1 MAKQLNLNIYKG
13 SRGGRRPGAGR
24 KRIHSK
30 GVAHR
35 VREKVQMR
43 HAMHVNFKYCTTIR
57 HKRGLSLLKRA
68 ILNARKMGLRVIH
81 FSLQS
86 NHIHLILEAQDN
98 AILTRGMRSL
108 TVTIAKGLGKGR
120 VQLERYHLHV
130 LRSIRE
136 TRNAV
141 HYVLFNEQKH
151 RGLKRAYVDGYSS
164 LGVVKDLRMLAQE
177 KKITVILRKM
187 SEINFLDSPAGWV
200 LKKITRD
207 ADVSFYEKSDWRS
220 WRCLA

>member
-1 MAKQLNLNIYKG
+1 MAKQLKLNLYKG
-13 SRGGRRPGAGR
+13 SRGGRRPGSGR

-68 ILNARKMGLRVIH
+68 ILNARKKGLRVIH

-120 VQLERYHLHV
+120 VQLERYHLHI

-141 HYVLFNEQKH
+141 HYVLFNEQIH
-151 RGLKRAYVDGYSS
+151 SGLKKAYVDGYSS
-164 LGVVKDLRMLAQE
+164 LGLVRDLKKLAKE
-177 KKITVILRKM
+177 KRVTVILRRI
-187 SEINFLDSPAGWV
+187 SEVSFLDSPRGWILSRTSSPV
-200 LKKITRD
+200 HWP
-207 ADVSFYEKSDWRS
+207 E
-220 WRCLA
+220 

>member
-1 MAKQLNLNIYKG
+1 MGKQMKLNLYKG
-13 SRGGRRPGAGR
+13 SHGGRRPGSGR

-43 HAMHVNFKYCTTIR
+43 HALHVNFKYRTTIR
-57 HKRGLSLLKRA
+57 HKKGLGLLKRA
-68 ILNARKMGLRVIH
+68 IINARKMGLRVIH

-98 AILTRGMRSL
+98 AVLTRGMRSL

-130 LRSIRE
+130 LRSVRE
-136 TRNAV
+136 TKNAV

-151 RGLKRAYVDGYSS
+151 SGLKKAYVDGYSS
-164 LGVVKDLRMLAQE
+164 LGVVRDIGKLAKE
-177 KKITVILRKM
+177 KKLTVILRRI
-187 SEINFLDSPAGWV
+187 SELIYLDGPKGWI
-200 LKKITRD
+200 LRK
-207 ADVSFYEKSDWRS
+207 AHS
-220 WRCLA
+220 

>member
-1 MAKQLNLNIYKG
+1 MAKQLKLNLYKG
-13 SRGGRRPGAGR
+13 SRGGRRPGSGR

-68 ILNARKMGLRVIH
+68 ILNARKKGLRVIH

-141 HYVLFNEQKH
+141 HYVLFNEQRH
-151 RGLKRAYVDGYSS
+151 TRLKKAYVDGYSS
-164 LGVVKDLRMLAQE
+164 LGVVRDLKALAKE
-177 KKITVILRKM
+177 RRVTVVLRRI
-187 SEINFLDSPAGWV
+187 SE
-200 LKKITRD
+200 
-207 ADVSFYEKSDWRS
+207 VSFLNSPR
-220 WRCLA
+220 

>member
-35 VREKVQMR
+35 EREKVQMR
-43 HAMHVNFKYCTTIR
+43 HALHVNFKYRTSIR
-57 HKRGLSLLKRA
+57 HKKGLSLLKRA

-81 FSLQS
+81 YSLQS

-130 LRSIRE
+130 LRSVRE
-136 TRNAV
+136 TKNAV

-151 RGLKRAYVDGYSS
+151 SGLKKAYVDGYSS
-164 LGVVKDLRMLAQE
+164 LGVVRDLKKLAKEKRM
-177 KKITVILRKM
+177 TVILKII
-187 SEINFLDSPAGWV
+187 SEVSFLDSPQGWIM
-200 LKKITRD
+200 KR
-207 ADVSFYEKSDWRS
+207 VS
-220 WRCLA
+220 LLL

>member
-1 MAKQLNLNIYKG
+1 MPQSIGGIMAKQLKLNLFKG
-13 SRGGRRPGAGR
+13 TRGGRRPGAGR

-35 VREKVQMR
+35 VREKVHMR
-43 HAMHVNFKYCTTIR
+43 HAMHVNFKYRTTIR
-57 HKRGLSLLKRA
+57 HKKGLSLLKRA
-68 ILNARKMGLRVIH
+68 ILNARKKGPRVIH

-86 NHIHLILEAQDN
+86 NHIHMILEAQDN

-130 LRSIRE
+130 LKTLAA

-151 RGLKRAYVDGYSS
+151 SGLKKAYVDGFSS
-164 LGVVKDLRMLAQE
+164 LGVVKDLKNLAKE
-177 KKITVILRKM
+177 KKLTVILRRI
-187 SEINFLDSPAGWV
+187 SEVSFLDSPRGWMIRQV
-200 LKKITRD
+200 
-207 ADVSFYEKSDWRS
+207 
-220 WRCLA
+220 

>member
-1 MAKQLNLNIYKG
+1 MAKQLKLNLFQG
-13 SRGGRRPGAGR
+13 TRGGRRPGSGR

-35 VREKVQMR
+35 ERENVQIR
-43 HAMHVNFKYCTTIR
+43 HALHVNFKYRTTIR

-68 ILNARKMGLRVIH
+68 ILNARKKGLDVIH

-141 HYVLFNEQKH
+141 HYVLFNEQRH
-151 RGLKRAYVDGYSS
+151 ISTG
-164 LGVVKDLRMLAQE
+164 
-177 KKITVILRKM
+177 
-187 SEINFLDSPAGWV
+187 
-200 LKKITRD
+200 TRRWE
-207 ADVSFYEKSDWRS
+207 S
-220 WRCLA
+220 CGI

>member
-35 VREKVQMR
+35 EREKVQMR
-43 HAMHVNFKYCTTIR
+43 HGLHVNFKYRTSIR
-57 HKRGLSLLKRA
+57 HKKGLSLLKRA

-81 FSLQS
+81 YSLQS

-130 LRSIRE
+130 LRSVRE
-136 TRNAV
+136 TKNAV

-151 RGLKRAYVDGYSS
+151 SGLKKAYVDGYSS
-164 LGVVKDLRMLAQE
+164 LGVVRDLKKLAKEKRM
-177 KKITVILRKM
+177 TVILKII
-187 SEINFLDSPAGWV
+187 SEVSFLDSPQGWIM
-200 LKKITRD
+200 KR
-207 ADVSFYEKSDWRS
+207 VS
-220 WRCLA
+220 LLL

>member
-43 HAMHVNFKYCTTIR
+43 HAMHVNFKYRTTIR
-57 HKRGLSLLKRA
+57 HKKGLSLLKRA

-81 FSLQS
+81 FSLQN

-151 RGLKRAYVDGYSS
+151 SGMKWAYVDGYSS
-164 LGVVKDLRMLAQE
+164 LGVVRDLKKLAKE
-177 KKITVILRKM
+177 KKMAVILRRM
-187 SEINFLDSPAGWV
+187 SELIYQDRPKGWMINKV
-200 LKKITRD
+200 LT
-207 ADVSFYEKSDWRS
+207 
-220 WRCLA
+220 